1 MVFLKSKYLCEV
13 LLLLLIPIF
22 FSCSSEKN
30 RSEIN
35 YGNMEEEEF
44 GYELKEISNTLGIS
58 RGLENSEEYL
68 LSVYELENPDEK
80 LEAILVFEEIDNNY
94 TKTYHY
100 TTEGDLLAT
109 ILIRDNNYIEDI
121 QLEYEDTMVS
131 RGVSSWYRCTN
142 NQYKVLKERMNEN
155 HALACGLGD
164 IYFGACTVA
173 TALYG
178 GFKCL

>member
-58 RGLENSEEYL
+58 RGLENIEEYL

-80 LEAILVFEEIDNNY
+80 LEAILVFEEIDNN
-94 TKTYHY
+94 
-100 TTEGDLLAT
+100 
-109 ILIRDNNYIEDI
+109 
-121 QLEYEDTMVS
+121 
-131 RGVSSWYRCTN
+131 
-142 NQYKVLKERMNEN
+142 
-155 HALACGLGD
+155 
-164 IYFGACTVA
+164 
-173 TALYG
+173 
-178 GFKCL
+178 